1 VPFAAAAMSKFEEE
15 AGNDDIDVKG
25 KELLSQHKTAHS
37 GGVSRMKVPS
47 LKLDRVLP
55 SVIRAAT
62 ARESLRGKITSERRP
77 YTGLYTS
84 EGSGSALKN
93 QKHGSRTERIHTA
106 DSINSSLGQN
116 SSSKHTKLVPDF
128 RAVSISE
135 RDVWGVETRLRARQ
149 DSLLPGDLKY
159 SDVHVRLSNVC
170 KVHLMTRNKHLQSET
185 EAYHRCI
192 YQSLRHENDPNF
204 MVATK
209 AHLTGMP
216 IELPKMDAKI
226 IAPRVQGNRAP
237 SESQSEKLLQLV
249 FNRESK
255 TLRNTSK
262 PSQLDATPHLSTFLT
277 EIEVDNTHQLT
288 TRRNDKDEDE
298 ADGALTRRKRDD
310 TELNE
315 AIEARLK
322 KVAPSVPPIVKSLG
336 KVNFAI
342 TTWLKGG
349 GRQVRILRNGDA
361 RLKVEEIFTSIAV
374 CV

>member
-1 VPFAAAAMSKFEEE
+1 MPFAAAAMSKFEEE

-25 KELLSQHKTAHS
+25 KEVLSQHKTSHS

-62 ARESLRGKITSERRP
+62 ARESLRGMITSERRP

-84 EGSGSALKN
+84 KGSCSAFKN
-93 QKHGSRTERIHTA
+93 PQHGSHTERIHTA

-116 SSSKHTKLVPDF
+116 STSKHTLKLAPDA

-135 RDVWGVETRLRARQ
+135 GDVWGGETRLRARQ

-170 KVHLMTRNKHLQSET
+170 KVHLMTRNKQLQSET

-216 IELPKMDAKI
+216 IELPKMDTKI
-226 IAPRVQGNRAP
+226 IAPRVQGNRPP
-237 SESQSEKLLQLV
+237 SESQSGKLLQFV
-249 FNRESK
+249 FNKESK
-255 TLRNTSK
+255 ILRNTPK
-262 PSQLDATPHLSTFLT
+262 PSQLDATPHFSTFLT
-277 EIEVDNTHQLT
+277 ESEVDNTHQIT

-322 KVAPSVPPIVKSLG
+322 KVVPSVQPIVKSLG

-361 RLKVEEIFTSIAV
+361 RLKVEEIFTKCI
-374 CV
+374 